1 MQYFVGDFDGTSFK
15 NENPVEKIFRPDY
28 GPDYYAAIVYKNLP
42 AGTAPI
48 SIGWVNNWKYA
59 QDIPTSPWRSM
70 MSLPRTLSIKKING
84 EWILIQEPVKTI
96 QSLRLPPVVKLKN
109 IMIDKLKKLPVKT
122 QTFELEITISPSA
135 NSTFFINFASNKKQE
150 YSVGYDAETGV
161 VSLDRIHSGETEFSD
176 EYKKLNVF
184 ETGLPLKNK
193 EVKLHL
199 FFDKSVVELFVNN
212 DGEAALTMQLFPA
225 TEKGGVY
232 LNSIGG
238 KVFVKEITL
247 WPLKSVW

>member
-1 MQYFVGDFDGTSFK
+1 
-15 NENPVEKIFRPDY
+15 
-28 GPDYYAAIVYKNLP
+28 
-42 AGTAPI
+42 
-48 SIGWVNNWKYA
+48 
-59 QDIPTSPWRSM
+59 
-70 MSLPRTLSIKKING
+70 
-84 EWILIQEPVKTI
+84 
-96 QSLRLPPVVKLKN
+96 
-109 IMIDKLKKLPVKT
+109 MIDKLKKLPVKT

-135 NSTFFINFASNKKQE
+135 NSTFFINFASNEKQE
-150 YSVGYDAETGV
+150 YSVGYDAETGI

-184 ETGLPLKNK
+184 ETRLPLKNK
-193 EVKLHL
+193 EVKLRL
-199 FFDKSVVELFVNN
+199 FFDKSVVELFVN